1 MDAHPRTTPWLAP
14 RGSITAR
21 PAAFSPDAA
30 CHAGAFAM
38 RSTSLQRH
46 GVHAG
51 RGVLPRLACG
61 VLRNVRSVRKDLLQ
75 TDISPG
81 RFSYWPL

>member
-14 RGSITAR
+14 RGSIIAR

-30 CHAGAFAM
+30 RHAGAFTV

-61 VLRNVRSVRKDLLQ
+61 GLLNARSVRKYLLK
-75 TDISPG
+75 TDSSPG
-81 RFSYWPL
+81 PVRY